1 MDDFLLPS
9 IELLF
14 EYLDGTGF
22 PMVPAGERLL
32 DAERRAQAAEVGRA
46 RTRWLDEHHA
56 QRSFPCGFVRWE
68 APRDDRA
75 VLLEVFVTAVVTDT
89 SVVFLVERPDGSGG
103 IPVEVG
109 SIDRGAI
116 VEVEVVHVD
125 GRAVPRP
132 AEEPMDPEPEVV
144 LVIQWRAAGADVAVQ
159 RLLFGS
165 AWEAWRATDRLRAAM
180 TSPGGLPG

>member
-1 MDDFLLPS
+1 MDDFLLPT

-14 EYLDGTGF
+14 AYLDGTGF

-56 QRSFPCGFVRWE
+56 QRSFPCGVVRWE
-68 APRDDRA
+68 APRDDGA
-75 VLLEVFVTAVVTDT
+75 VIVEVFVTAVVTDT
-89 SVVFLVERPDGSGG
+89 AVVFLVERPDGTGG
-103 IPVEVG
+103 IPIEVG
-109 SIDRGAI
+109 SIDRDAI
-116 VEVEVVHVD
+116 AEVEVLHVD

-132 AEEPMDPEPEVV
+132 AAEPMDPEPEVV
-144 LVIQWRAAGADVAVQ
+144 LVIRWRDAEGAFAVQ

-165 AWEAWRATDRLRAAM
+165 SWEAWRATDRLRAAM
-180 TSPGGLPG
+180 PSPGGLPS